1 MNTYRVEIMNV
12 TMVFDVCIVRAKNC
26 GEAETKALQAIE
38 AKYGKE
44 DLHAGKVELLNVT
57 FVK

>member
-1 MNTYRVEIMNV
+1 MNV

-44 DLHAGKVELLNVT
+44 DLRAGKVELLNVT